1 MLYFDYLRKE
11 MRAMGSAG
19 DYGHWTYIS
28 HPLAVTAAREQLRRQ
43 DCWLDSPP
51 LSCAVAM
58 LAERKMP
65 AAMVMKEE
73 SMTSEKQ
80 REKSEGKKRDESSLR
95 RLPFY

>member
-11 MRAMGSAG
+11 MRAMHLAG

-58 LAERKMP
+58 LTERKMP
-65 AAMVMKEE
+65 VAMVMKEG
-73 SMTSEKQ
+73 SMTSKEYEKTKRKKR
-80 REKSEGKKRDESSLR
+80 REKAR
-95 RLPFY
+95 